1 MNNST
6 GCHQFKSI
14 GRLLVVLVALVFL
27 GMTYLTYPAT
37 AATNNDKTSS
47 DRSSAL
53 VSLVPSSKTTS
64 IFNPAKVYLGIT
76 PTGWSNSDDT
86 TIDLDPP
93 IRFEQIMSEMALSGF
108 KGSQTSPKF
117 PQDIDVLKR
126 ELKLRKLT
134 ISEPWVGTEFTL
146 GKNDK
151 SLAEF
156 NKQLQFMKQI
166 GGSKSIVVA
175 ELGGAVHQKPVAPL
189 PNRPKFTDKQWQDL
203 AAGLN
208 KLGSIAKEQGM
219 QISYHP
225 HIGTGVEDLA
235 DIDRLMSTTNPKY
248 VNLLLDT
255 GHLYYAGVDPLEV
268 TKKYSDR
275 IKHVHLK
282 NVRQPVLDESIKN
295 GWDFLY
301 SIKQGIFTVPGD
313 TKEGAID
320 FKPIL
325 SELAKTNYEG
335 WLVVEAEQDPNK
347 TNPLNNA
354 ILARS
359 YLHDVT
365 GL

>member
-1 MNNST
+1 MSKST
-6 GCHQFKSI
+6 IRQQFKSI
-14 GRLLVVLVALVFL
+14 GRLFIVLVALVFF
-27 GMTYLTYPAT
+27 GMTYLIYPAT
-37 AATNNDKTSS
+37 AATNSDKTSS
-47 DRSSAL
+47 ARDSFL
-53 VSLVPSSKTTS
+53 VSLVPPLSTKP
-64 IFNPAKVYLGIT
+64 IFNPDKVYLGIT

-86 TIDLDPP
+86 SIDLNPP
-93 IRFEQIMSEMALSGF
+93 IRYEQIMSEMALSGF

-117 PQDIDVLKR
+117 PQDIDVLKK
-126 ELKLRKLT
+126 ELKLRRLT

-146 GKNDK
+146 GKNDET
-151 SLAEF
+151 LAEF
-156 NKQLQFMKQI
+156 NKQLKFMKQI

-189 PNRPKFTDKQWQDL
+189 PNRPKFTDKQWEDL

-208 KLGSIAKEQGM
+208 KLGSLAKEQGF

-225 HIGTGVEDLA
+225 HIGTGVENLA
-235 DIDRLMSTTNPKY
+235 DIDRLMKTTNREY

-282 NVRQPVLDESIKN
+282 NIRQPILDESVKN
-295 GWDFLY
+295 GWSFLD
-301 SIKQGIFTVPGD
+301 SIKKGIFTVPGD
-313 TKEGAID
+313 FQEGAID

-325 SELAKTNYEG
+325 NELANAKYEG
-335 WLVVEAEQDPNK
+335 WLMVEAEQDPNK
-347 TNPLNNA
+347 TNPLKNA
-354 ILARS
+354 LLART
-359 YLHDVT
+359 YLRDVT

>member
-14 GRLLVVLVALVFL
+14 SRLLVVLVALVFF
-27 GMTYLTYPAT
+27 GMTYLTSPAT

-47 DRSSAL
+47 DKSSAL
-53 VSLVPSSKTTS
+53 VSVVPSSKTTS

-146 GKNDK
+146 GKNDE

-189 PNRPKFTDKQWQDL
+189 PNKPKFTDKQWEDL

-225 HIGTGVEDLA
+225 HIGTGVEDFA

-255 GHLYYAGVDPLEV
+255 GHLYYGGVDPLEV

-282 NVRQPVLDESIKN
+282 NIRQPVLDESIKN

-320 FKPIL
+320 FEPIL
-325 SELAKTNYEG
+325 NELAKAKYEG
-335 WLVVEAEQDPNK
+335 WLIVEAEQDPNK
-347 TNPLNNA
+347 TNPLENA